1 MIWWIIRSIFLV
13 IKEKYIQVSKVKIV
27 ILDGYT
33 LNPGDLNWD
42 ELRRL
47 GDCEIHDRTPADQ
60 IIDRARD
67 AEILLTN
74 KTPLNRESIFA
85 LDKLK
90 YIGVM
95 ATGYNIVDIQAAA
108 ERNIVV
114 TNVPTYGTRSVAQ
127 MTLALILELT
137 QHVGLHSQAVRR
149 GEWVRSL
156 DWSFW
161 QKPLI
166 ELEGLTAG
174 IIGLGRIGRAT
185 ANLLHAFGMEIIAF
199 DPSIVDEN
207 PDNIVIHELESVL
220 KNSDFLCLHCPL
232 TADTDQFI
240 NKKRLQQ
247 MKKESYLINTSR
259 GQLINEQDLADAL
272 NAELIA
278 GAALDVLSTE
288 PPHPDNPL
296 LGAKNCIITP
306 HIAWATKAARKRL
319 MGIVVKNV
327 KSFINGACVNR
338 VYLNK

>member
-1 MIWWIIRSIFLV
+1 M
-13 IKEKYIQVSKVKIV
+13 KIV

-33 LNPGDLNWD
+33 LNPGDLSW
-42 ELRRL
+42 EEIREL
-47 GDCEIHDRTPADQ
+47 GDCTIYDRTPDDQ
-60 IIDRARD
+60 VVQKAND

-74 KTPLNRESIFA
+74 KTPVNRQTIVQ
-85 LDKLK
+85 LKNLK

-95 ATGYNIVDIQAAA
+95 ATGYNIVDIEAAA
-108 ERNIVV
+108 EHNIVV

-137 QHVGLHSQAVRR
+137 QGVGLHSLAVLQ
-149 GEWVRSL
+149 GEWVRSK

-161 QKPLI
+161 KRPLI

-174 IIGLGRIGRAT
+174 IIGMGRIGKVT
-185 ANLLHAFGMEIIAF
+185 ANLLQAFGMEVIAC
-199 DPSIVDEN
+199 DPSIVDGI
-207 PDNIVIHELESVL
+207 PDGVVIHDLKTVL

-232 TADTDQFI
+232 TTETDQFI
-240 NKKRLQQ
+240 NKHSLQQ
-247 MKKESYLINTSR
+247 MKKKSFLINTSR

-272 NAELIA
+272 NNELIA

-296 LGAKNCIITP
+296 LKAKNCIITP

-319 MGIVVKNV
+319 MHVFVQNV
-327 KSFINGACVNR
+327 RSFINGSCINQVQP
-338 VYLNK
+338 NK